1 MAKTVHDDVLD
12 AALNYIKT
20 SSTQIVCCEGQ
31 PATYAS
37 AIADF
42 GSGGHKLAISNISGA
57 DFTGPADGTVSGRKI
72 TVGQKA
78 DVEVSV
84 TGSAEVIAL
93 VNSGSSEI
101 VYTTDVSVPQTVT
114 DGNTMTF
121 NTWEIE
127 IQDPA

>member
-1 MAKTVHDDVLD
+1 MAKTVHNDVLD
-12 AALNYIKT
+12 AALNYIKNN
-20 SSTQIVCCEGQ
+20 STQIVCCEGQ

-42 GSGGHKLAISNISGA
+42 GGGGHKLAISNISGA
-57 DFTGPADGTVSGRKI
+57 DFTVAEGDTNGRKV

-78 DVEVSV
+78 NVEVSV

-101 VYTTDVSVPQTVT
+101 VYTTDVSTIQVVT

-121 NTWEIE
+121 NTWDIE
-127 IQDPA
+127 IADPT